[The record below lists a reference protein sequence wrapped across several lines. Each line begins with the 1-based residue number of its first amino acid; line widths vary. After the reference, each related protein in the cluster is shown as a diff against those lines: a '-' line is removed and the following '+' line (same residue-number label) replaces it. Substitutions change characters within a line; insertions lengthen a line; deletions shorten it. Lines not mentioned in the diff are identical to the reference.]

1 MKTTEN
7 QVKRVEIV
15 FYPPTRTKGDRIRI
29 KGINNKYIAYDYK
42 FNSAL
47 DMGLSIL
54 GGYNIVAVIPTERG
68 GIVFI
73 EEPVYSLEDDEVDVF
88 SL

>member
-1 MKTTEN
+1 MTTTTEN

-15 FYPPTRTKGDRIRI
+15 FYPPTTTKGDRIRI

-54 GGYNIVAVIPTERG
+54 GKYNIVAIIPTERG
-68 GIVFI
+68 GIVYFDTI
-73 EEPVYSLEDDEVDVF
+73 I
-88 SL
+88 